1 VVARFDDGSSE
12 TGDFLVGADG
22 VHSRVRAWMHPDH
35 AKALMPLFAQGYE
48 NDQRTLKELGAFGM
62 WMRDTVLM
70 PLFAPMIGKALTKV
84 YAGDPALAAKAA

>member
-35 AKALMPLFAQGYE
+35 AKALMPLFA
-48 NDQRTLKELGAFGM
+48 
-62 WMRDTVLM
+62 
-70 PLFAPMIGKALTKV
+70 PMIGKALTKV

>member
-1 VVARFDDGSSE
+1 MTGERGRFEALRRSRAEAMVAR
-12 TGDFLVGADG
+12 
-22 VHSRVRAWMHPDH
+22 
-35 AKALMPLFAQGYE
+35 GYE

-84 YAGDPALAAKAA
+84 YAGDPALASQAA

>member
-1 VVARFDDGSSE
+1 MV
-12 TGDFLVGADG
+12 
-22 VHSRVRAWMHPDH
+22 
-35 AKALMPLFAQGYE
+35 AQGYE